1 MRIFL
6 AIGLVACFW
15 IEPVSAAPSAV
26 PAKLIVQRS
35 AGTIQHRYA
44 IHPEVAKLPVN
55 QTQQFQVT
63 DSQGNPVNVHWNVS
77 GLGCSGMGCGTVDE
91 HGIYRTPATLPQ
103 PRVVILEGVLDSDP
117 NYSVLTRIELAPAVT
132 VSGTVAPSPVAKA
145 AVPQMPGLNV
155 ARGNTHKE
163 LLPPLPKAIGAA
175 PVVEARMARVSS
187 APPQPNVTA
196 PPPVIE
202 RQAVAA
208 RDLPLPRAIG
218 APPVVETQVDRASSA
233 PLLASVTAP
242 SPVVERQ
249 HVAARNLPLPRAI
262 DAPPTV
268 ERGTVTR
275 ASQSIPMAK
284 PANPQPVVERQ
295 NLSARDLP
303 PLQGAIAAPPAAPV
317 QIARSVSPLP
327 QATAS
332 APPVD
337 VKQAAAVRTP
347 TLSQHDLN
355 TGIVIETQIARGS
368 SSPSTK
374 VSAPKPVAVIEQQ
387 PKLVVE
393 QQPKPIVEQQ
403 KITAREVPSPQAA
416 TPQVKSQVA
425 ALGSLPRPLHDVV
438 VEQSAGVIVSKSN
451 AQQVAVPAPT
461 EMTPVR
467 TVLLPLP
474 VDGSG
479 PATSQTSAQTS
490 ASQNAPTVTYQDG
503 LLTIDAPN
511 STLADVL
518 KLVAE
523 KSGAT
528 IEIPPGTGLER
539 IVEHTGPAPAQ
550 DVLARLLN
558 GSAYDFIIVSSPQIP
573 HGPAQVLL
581 SLHKPDLP
589 AAIRPELPRPAPVS
603 AALYTP
609 PAETPA
615 AMVLPLTID
624 PSSLPPKEQLT
635 PEVVGQM
642 MRDRGEQLRQAIQQQ
657 QPQQ

>member
-1 MRIFL
+1 
-6 AIGLVACFW
+6 
-15 IEPVSAAPSAV
+15 
-26 PAKLIVQRS
+26 
-35 AGTIQHRYA
+35 
-44 IHPEVAKLPVN
+44 
-55 QTQQFQVT
+55 
-63 DSQGNPVNVHWNVS
+63 
-77 GLGCSGMGCGTVDE
+77 
-91 HGIYRTPATLPQ
+91 
-103 PRVVILEGVLDSDP
+103 
-117 NYSVLTRIELAPAVT
+117 
-132 VSGTVAPSPVAKA
+132 
-145 AVPQMPGLNV
+145 
-155 ARGNTHKE
+155 
-163 LLPPLPKAIGAA
+163 
-175 PVVEARMARVSS
+175 
-187 APPQPNVTA
+187 
-196 PPPVIE
+196 
-202 RQAVAA
+202 
-208 RDLPLPRAIG
+208 
-218 APPVVETQVDRASSA
+218 
-233 PLLASVTAP
+233 
-242 SPVVERQ
+242 
-249 HVAARNLPLPRAI
+249 
-262 DAPPTV
+262 
-268 ERGTVTR
+268 
-275 ASQSIPMAK
+275 MAK

-393 QQPKPIVEQQ
+393 QQPKLVVEQQPKLVVEQQPKPIVEQQ
-403 KITAREVPSPQAA
+403 KITAREVPSPQVA
-416 TPQVKSQVA
+416 TPQVESQVA

-609 PAETPA
+609 SAETPA

>member
-1 MRIFL
+1 MRILL
-6 AIGLVACFW
+6 AVGLVACFW
-15 IEPVSAAPSAV
+15 IKPVSAAPSSA

-35 AGTIQHRYA
+35 AGAIQHRYA

-63 DSQGNPVNVHWNVS
+63 DSQGNAVNVHWNVS

-145 AVPQMPGLNV
+145 AVPQMQGLNV
-155 ARGNTHKE
+155 ARGNTHKD
-163 LLPPLPKAIGAA
+163 LLPPLQKAIGAA
-175 PVVEARMARVSS
+175 PVVETRIARVSS

-202 RQAVAA
+202 RQTVAA
-208 RDLPLPRAIG
+208 RDLPLPHAIG
-218 APPVVETQVDRASSA
+218 APPVVETQMARASSA

-242 SPVVERQ
+242 PPVVERQ
-249 HVAARNLPLPRAI
+249 HVAARDLPLPRAI

-268 ERGTVTR
+268 ERGLVTR
-275 ASQSIPMAK
+275 ASESLPMAK
-284 PANPQPVVERQ
+284 PANPQPVVEKQ
-295 NLSARDLP
+295 NISARDLP
-303 PLQGAIAAPPAAPV
+303 PLPGAIAAPPATPI
-317 QIARSVSPLP
+317 QIARSVAPPPL
-327 QATAS
+327 AS
-332 APPVD
+332 AAAPPPVA

-347 TLSQHDLN
+347 TLWQHDLN
-355 TGIVIETQIARGS
+355 TGIVIETQVARGS

-387 PKLVVE
+387 PKVVVE

-403 KITAREVPSPQAA
+403 KIAAREVPSPQSA
-416 TPQVKSQVA
+416 TPQVETQVA

-438 VEQSAGVIVSKSN
+438 VEQSSSSSISN
-451 AQQVAVPAPT
+451 SRAQPVAVPTAT

-467 TVLLPLP
+467 TMLVPLP

-479 PATSQTSAQTS
+479 PATPQTIT
-490 ASQNAPTVTYQDG
+490 SQNAPTVTYQDG
-503 LLTIDAPN
+503 LLMIDAPN

-581 SLHKPDLP
+581 SLHKPDVP

-624 PSSLPPKEQLT
+624 PASLPPKEQLT